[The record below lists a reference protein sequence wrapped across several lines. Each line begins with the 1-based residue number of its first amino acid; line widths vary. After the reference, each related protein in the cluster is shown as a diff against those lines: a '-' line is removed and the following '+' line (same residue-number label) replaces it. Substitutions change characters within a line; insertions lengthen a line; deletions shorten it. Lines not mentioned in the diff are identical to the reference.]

1 MQLSQI
7 RHVEV
12 VENGDEN
19 VSGLC
24 NQIYVHMIFVRMY
37 VYMYYEFIM
46 NIYHTYTRVYIC
58 VYDKGKT
65 KEARARAKMTNE
77 QPARH

>member
-1 MQLSQI
+1 
-7 RHVEV
+7 
-12 VENGDEN
+12 
-19 VSGLC
+19 
-24 NQIYVHMIFVRMY
+24 MY